1 MAQSSHGVERRG
13 YSATVPADGASEQL
27 GAGDSLGPYRI
38 ESLLGEGGMGQ
49 VFRATD
55 TGTGAVVAL
64 KVIKPEHTDEEHA
77 RRFAHEAR
85 AAGEVSHRN
94 LVGVTGSGEAGGR
107 RYLAMRYVD
116 GPSVAQQIEAH
127 GPLSIEAT
135 ARLARHVAAGLD
147 ALHAAGLVHRDVK
160 PSNIMLDS
168 DGVAALTDFGLAKGS
183 DYSALT
189 AAGQAI
195 GTIDYMAPEL
205 IRGEPPTTA
214 SDVYSL
220 GCVVYE
226 CLAGKPPF
234 GGRGMLQVGLGHL
247 EETPAD
253 PCAGRP
259 EAPEHLGAAVLTAL
273 EKQPEARPR
282 TPTAYGRLIAVA
294 TRVAPG

>member
-1 MAQSSHGVERRG
+1 VLSS
-13 YSATVPADGASEQL
+13 GASESL
-27 GAGDSLGPYRI
+27 GAGDALGPYRV
-38 ESLLGEGGMGQ
+38 EALLGEGGMGQ

-55 TGTGAVVAL
+55 TATGDVVAL
-64 KVIKPEHTDEEHA
+64 KVIKPEHTGEEHA

-94 LVGVTGSGEAGGR
+94 LVGVTGAGEAGGR
-107 RYLAMRYVD
+107 RYIAMRFVA
-116 GPSVAQQIEAH
+116 GRSVAQRIEAE
-127 GPLSIEAT
+127 GPLPVAGV
-135 ARLARHVAAGLD
+135 ARLARHVAAGLE
-147 ALHAAGLVHRDVK
+147 ALHGAGLVHRDVK
-160 PSNIMLDS
+160 PSNIMLDEEE
-168 DGVAALTDFGLAKGS
+168 VAALTDFGLAKGS

-205 IRGEPPTTA
+205 IKGEPPTPA
-214 SDVYSL
+214 SDVYAL

-226 CLAGKPPF
+226 CLAGRPPF

-253 PCAGRP
+253 PCAERSD
-259 EAPEHLGAAVLTAL
+259 APEHLGAAVLTAL

-282 TPTAYGRLIAVA
+282 TATAYARLIAVA